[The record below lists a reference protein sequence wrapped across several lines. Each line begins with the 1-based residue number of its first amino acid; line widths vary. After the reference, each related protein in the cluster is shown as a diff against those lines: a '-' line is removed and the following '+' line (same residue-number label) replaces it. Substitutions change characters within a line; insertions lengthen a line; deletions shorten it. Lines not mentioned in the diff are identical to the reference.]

1 MSERT
6 LDLFGRGMRASTYN
20 RKKYNVPPSRCLLIL
35 SHKLH
40 VNIWLFTCA
49 VGVLPPYLLA
59 VMEVGVHYE

>member
-1 MSERT
+1 
-6 LDLFGRGMRASTYN
+6 MRASTYN